1 MLDPL
6 RNLFRPKY
14 CNVHSKTDIYC
25 LNTCIKV
32 VHRLQLMTTHTKQSL
47 HPARSNALGPHFV
60 LVPHRPEAETQ
71 VLILCQH
78 QHRHQRSNTAPR
90 TQRPGSWLRVLGLN
104 LLRRPPLTIGSWSVF
119 HLNVEKYSLSLW
131 RRYVITFVNVCPA
144 IVGSRWSSP
153 DRRESGSQCATI
165 PRSIRPPSKDAT
177 RTPAIAWDVKKI
189 VNELNFILITY

>member
-1 MLDPL
+1 MLDHL
-6 RNLFRPKY
+6 RSLLGPKY

-78 QHRHQRSNTAPR
+78 QHRHQRSNTAPG

-144 IVGSRWSSP
+144 IVGSRWSLP
-153 DRRESGSQCATI
+153 GRRGSGSQCATT

-177 RTPAIAWDVKKI
+177 HTPAIAWNVK
-189 VNELNFILITY
+189 N

>member
-1 MLDPL
+1 MITMLDRL
-6 RNLFRPKY
+6 RSLLGPKY

-90 TQRPGSWLRVLGLN
+90 TQRLGSWLRVLGLN
-104 LLRRPPLTIGSWSVF
+104 LLRRPPLTIDSWSVF

-131 RRYVITFVNVCPA
+131 RRYVITCVNVCPA
-144 IVGSRWSSP
+144 IVGSRWSWP
-153 DRRESGSQCATI
+153 GRRGSGSQCATT

-177 RTPAIAWDVKKI
+177 RTLAIAWNVK
-189 VNELNFILITY
+189 N